1 MSHINQTT
9 TRSAGKRTIRPPL
22 LFSSQLEFI
31 PTKFGISKEPIVNDS
46 WGEDEDEEEE
56 EEGKETIVN
65 DVSNEDTRG
74 GLSCG
79 LFCGSS
85 CDLSCGC
92 SCDLSSGLHKHLYN
106 YDDDDNGLCSL
117 TDEERMVVNTLASMK
132 TPAIDSDTVLYQKQL
147 WKHGKVCG
155 ECGELSLGCEEDQ
168 SDMQWYC
175 QPCWKKWTDNHLSY
189 VDGIVEFHEIKID
202 PEIIDSWYPTTT
214 DTIVYATKIDYDPS
228 LSSSKDLI
236 YGSRYGL
243 SYTEGESDEYAI
255 VYSAYESDSGY
266 MTDPVYLIL
275 STGTIYPIEGS
286 QNSNSPDYNPI
297 IDEVVHN
304 LTRSLTKNLY
314 D

>member
-46 WGEDEDEEEE
+46 WGEDDDED
-56 EEGKETIVN
+56 EGKETIVN
-65 DVSNEDTRG
+65 DVPNEDTVG

-79 LFCGSS
+79 LS
-85 CDLSCGC
+85 CSR
-92 SCDLSSGLHKHLYN
+92 SWGLNKDLYN

-132 TPAIDSDTVLYQKQL
+132 TPVIDSDTLLYQKQL

-202 PEIIDSWYPTTT
+202 PESINSWYPTTT
-214 DTIVYATKIDYDPS
+214 DTIVYANKIDYDPS
-228 LSSSKDLI
+228 LSSSKELI

-243 SYTEGESDEYAI
+243 SYSEGESDEYAI

-266 MTDPVYLIL
+266 MTDPVYLIV